1 MCVCLVCE
9 KTEEKKQKR
18 IEYVTRAMYFVNKKF
33 TSNLKDVN
41 CNLTEVN
48 GV

>member
-9 KTEEKKQKR
+9 KTEEKAK
-18 IEYVTRAMYFVNKKF
+18 ENVYVTRAMYFVNKKF